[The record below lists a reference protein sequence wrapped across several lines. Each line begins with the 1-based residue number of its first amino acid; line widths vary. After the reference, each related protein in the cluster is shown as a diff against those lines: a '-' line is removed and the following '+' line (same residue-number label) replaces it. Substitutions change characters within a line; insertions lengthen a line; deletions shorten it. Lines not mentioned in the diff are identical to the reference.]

1 MDLPFPYFVANTR
14 RMTIPKPNRKQA
26 IAQTALALFA
36 EKGYEQT
43 STQLIAKAAQVSE
56 ALIFKYHG
64 TKEALLEHV
73 ITTGYKRV
81 IEQLRGRLEGVDAL
95 TLIHRVIDMPLQL
108 VAEEPEFWKVQS
120 RLFDSELSRQQHARF
135 LQPLPGLLQQAF
147 RQLGFAQPAEEG
159 RLLLLV
165 VDALWKHQ
173 ANETDESLRPLL
185 ALLKTKY
192 AVQAQALAGTSH

>member
-1 MDLPFPYFVANTR
+1 MDLPFAYFVKSTR
-14 RMTIPKPNRKQA
+14 RMTIPKLNRKQT
-26 IAQTALALFA
+26 IAQTALSLFA

-56 ALIFKYHG
+56 ALLFKHYG

-81 IEQLRGRLEGVDAL
+81 IEQLRGRLQGADAL
-95 TLIHRVIDMPLQL
+95 TLIHRVIELPLQL

-173 ANETDESLRPLL
+173 ANETDESLGPLL
-185 ALLKTKY
+185 ALLKRKY
-192 AVQAQALAGTSH
+192 AVQAQALAGA

>member
-1 MDLPFPYFVANTR
+1 MEPWIAYFVERPR
-14 RMTIPKPNRKQA
+14 RMNTPKPNRKQA

-81 IEQLRGRLEGVDAL
+81 IEQLRGRLEGVEAL

-147 RQLGFAQPAEEG
+147 RQLGYDQPEEES
-159 RLLLLV
+159 RLLLLL

-173 ANETDESLRPLL
+173 ANDTDDSLMPLMT
-185 ALLKTKY
+185 LLKSKY
-192 AVQAQALAGTSH
+192 AAQASART

>member
-1 MDLPFPYFVANTR
+1 MEPWIAYFVERPR
-14 RMTIPKPNRKQA
+14 RMNTPKPNRKQA

-81 IEQLRGRLEGVDAL
+81 IEQLRGRLEGVEAL

-147 RQLGFAQPAEEG
+147 RQLGYDQPEEES
-159 RLLLLV
+159 RLLLLL

-173 ANETDESLRPLL
+173 ANDTDDSLMPLMT
-185 ALLKTKY
+185 LLKSKY
-192 AVQAQALAGTSH
+192 AAHAGART